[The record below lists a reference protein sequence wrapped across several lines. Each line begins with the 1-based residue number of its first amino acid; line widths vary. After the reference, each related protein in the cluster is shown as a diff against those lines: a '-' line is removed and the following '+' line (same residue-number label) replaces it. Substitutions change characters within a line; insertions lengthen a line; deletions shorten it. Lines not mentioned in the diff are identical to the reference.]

1 MAEVEQNK
9 IDSVP
14 GSASLGSDQE
24 GQQTYQLG
32 KYEVVVGTTESAS
45 PDAAADAEAVQ
56 ERAWKAT
63 EVMEGIEEVFIG
75 HEFSGEG
82 EPEWNSD
89 SICLSIPDYVAMSA
103 IFKVPEQLIIVDQT
117 EFFIVIRMSW
127 LARSEDNE
135 E

>member
-14 GSASLGSDQE
+14 GSASLGSEQE
-24 GQQTYQLG
+24 GAQTYQLG
-32 KYEVVVGTTESAS
+32 KYEVVVEAKESAG
-45 PDAAADAEAVQ
+45 PDPGTGADAEAEQ

-82 EPEWNSD
+82 EPEWNAD
-89 SICLSIPDYVAMSA
+89 SICLSTPDHVAMST
-103 IFKVPEQLIIVDQT
+103 IFKVPEQLIIVD
-117 EFFIVIRMSW
+117 
-127 LARSEDNE
+127 
-135 E
+135 

>member
-1 MAEVEQNK
+1 MAEAEQNK

-14 GSASLGSDQE
+14 GSASLGSEQE
-24 GQQTYQLG
+24 GPQTYLLG
-32 KYEVVVGTTESAS
+32 KYEVVVGTKESTG
-45 PDAAADAEAVQ
+45 PDPGAAADAEAEQ

-89 SICLSIPDYVAMSA
+89 SISLSTPDRAAMST
-103 IFKVPEQLIIVDQT
+103 IFKVPE
-117 EFFIVIRMSW
+117 
-127 LARSEDNE
+127 
-135 E
+135 

>member
-1 MAEVEQNK
+1 M
-9 IDSVP
+9 
-14 GSASLGSDQE
+14 
-24 GQQTYQLG
+24 
-32 KYEVVVGTTESAS
+32 VGTKESPS
-45 PDAAADAEAVQ
+45 PDPEAAPDAEAVQ

-89 SICLSIPDYVAMSA
+89 SICLSIPDYVAMST

-127 LARSEDNE
+127 LARSENNE
-135 E
+135 